1 MRTITKLSVMY
12 IYSLRGF
19 GFRFCNYL
27 IYRVLQRRSKSS
39 TFSLRKLNFQAVK
52 VELLE
57 CKSNFWKTKVQPLY
71 LYTHSAYSYTVVK
84 GCHPRRFLFF
94 SEAVFRAVFPSFCRV
109 SFGRRNE
116 IIALF
121 SVFRF
126 VFSLKYSIF
135 AVRNRHGRTYFEVFP
150 VSGEWRFAT

>member
-27 IYRVLQRRSKSS
+27 IYKVLQRRSKSS
-39 TFSLRKLNFQAVK
+39 TFSLRKL
-52 VELLE
+52 
-57 CKSNFWKTKVQPLY
+57 NFWKTKVQPLY
-71 LYTHSAYSYTVVK
+71 LYTHSAYSYTVAK

-135 AVRNRHGRTYFEVFP
+135 AVRNCHGRTYFEVFP